1 VTAAGPGTARGLRQ
15 LTTAAGRV
23 AAVAIDQRRTLRRM
37 LAAAGIPAGDEE
49 VRAFKIAVARAL
61 GDVTPALLV
70 DPEHGLPAVA
80 ADAGVPARLPL
91 MVAIEESG
99 TVACEGGQ
107 LSMPLAGWSAL
118 AAREHGACAAKL
130 LVYLRPDHEPTA
142 DLAVALVRTVHADCR
157 RADVPLV
164 LELLPYR
171 LDGEDED
178 AYRRAFGCHVVE
190 SARLGATLAPDL
202 LKLPWP
208 GPPDGSDPEP
218 GALAALADLGV
229 PWALLSAGA
238 PYEAYAARL
247 GRALDEGGACGF
259 IAGRALWQDA
269 VGAADVEDTLR
280 RGARERLLRLLEELG
295 ERGRPLPVPAVDA
308 TAGWFAR

>member
-1 VTAAGPGTARGLRQ
+1 VTTIGPGTARGLRQ
-15 LTTAAGRV
+15 LTTAEGRV
-23 AAVAIDQRRTLRRM
+23 AAVAIDQRRTLRR
-37 LAAAGIPAGDEE
+37 LLTAAGAASGAGDL
-49 VRAFKIAVARAL
+49 RAFKVAVARVL
-61 GDVTPALLV
+61 GDVAPALLV
-70 DPEHGLPAVA
+70 DPEYGLPAVA
-80 ADAGVPARLPL
+80 ADAGVPPRLPL

-99 TVACEGGQ
+99 TVAWEGGQ
-107 LSMPLAGWSAL
+107 LSVPLAGWSAL

-130 LVYLRPDHEPTA
+130 LVYLRPDHERTA
-142 DLAVALVRTVHADCR
+142 DLAVALVRAVRADCR

-171 LDGEDED
+171 LDGEGED
-178 AYRRAFGCHVVE
+178 AYRRAFGGHVVA
-190 SARLGATLAPDL
+190 SALLGASLAPDL

-208 GPPDGSDPEP
+208 GPPDGADPEP
-218 GALAALADLGV
+218 GALAALAALGV
-229 PWALLSAGA
+229 PWALVSAGA

-269 VGAADVEDTLR
+269 VGAPDLEGTLR

-295 ERGRPLPVPAVDA
+295 DRGRPLPVPSVHDA
-308 TAGWFAR
+308 ADWFAR